1 MSNGSNT
8 AASTQFGAC
17 PLARK
22 DLALFEALVE
32 DYREIIQ
39 LAVEE
44 ALSATDRQTFS
55 RLRALARRAGRQ
67 DAAPQDL
74 VAIHLAAL
82 VTIVKDKPH
91 AMAKACVRQSR
102 LLLVKLVGELAL
114 YYRELARAAAQV
126 H

>member
-17 PLARK
+17 PLSRK
-22 DLALFEALVE
+22 DSALFGALVE

-44 ALSATDRQTFS
+44 ALSGTDRHTFS
-55 RLRALARRAGRQ
+55 RVRALARRAGRQ
-67 DAAPQDL
+67 DAAPQDV
-74 VAIHLAAL
+74 VAVHLTAL
-82 VTIVKDKPH
+82 VMIVKNKPH
-91 AMAKACVRQSR
+91 AMVKACVRQSR
-102 LLLVKLVGELAL
+102 LLLVKLIGELAL
-114 YYRELARAAAQV
+114 YYRELARTAAQV

>member
-1 MSNGSNT
+1 MSNGSDT

-17 PLARK
+17 ALARK
-22 DLALFEALVE
+22 NSALFGTLVE

-44 ALSATDRQTFS
+44 ALSGTDRHTFS
-55 RLRALARRAGRQ
+55 RLRALARRAGRE

-74 VAIHLAAL
+74 VAVHLTAL
-82 VTIVKDKPH
+82 VTIVRDKPH

-102 LLLVKLVGELAL
+102 LVLVKLIGELAL
-114 YYRELARAAAQV
+114 YYRELVRAAEQV